1 MPTAGTPWRGH
12 VVPVGLTPA
21 QHLAAAQHALGEF
34 LKECVEEGWTLTS
47 RPRLAL
53 RRLEL
58 DDDALD
64 AEYEILGRPIRLSPM
79 NVWMVE
85 ADAER

>member
-1 MPTAGTPWRGH
+1 MATGTPWRGQP
-12 VVPVGLTPA
+12 VPVGLTPA

-34 LKECVEEGWTLTS
+34 LRECADEGWTLTS
-47 RPRLAL
+47 RPRLSI
-53 RRLEL
+53 RPLEL

-64 AEYEILGRPIRLSPM
+64 AEVEILGRPIRLSAM
-79 NVWMVE
+79 NMWMVE